1 MARRRVEL
9 MDTTLRDGEQTPG
22 VAYTPDEKLQLAR
35 MLLEDVGVDRIE
47 IAGTRVSEGEREGA
61 RKVARWAQRA
71 GMRDRIEVLGYCDGA
86 ASAEWTAE
94 AGVRRM

>member
-1 MARRRVEL
+1 MRKRSVEL

-35 MLLEDVGVDRIE
+35 MLLADVGVDRIE

-61 RKVARWAQRA
+61 RRVARWAARA
-71 GMRDRIEVLGYCDGA
+71 GFAGRIEVLG
-86 ASAEWTAE
+86 
-94 AGVRRM
+94 